1 MRTAIAFLAAAALA
15 QTPPP
20 STTAVKLTLA
30 EAQAIALKNHPAVSA
45 ALLIALAAGQVP
57 IETRSALYPTITGAV
72 TAAGAAD
79 QSRIAA
85 GNLNNPIIYN
95 RFATGITIGQVL
107 TDFGRTSNLVE
118 SAKLRAQAQ
127 QDNAAG
133 TRAQVLLQ
141 VNRAYFSALRA
152 QKVLTVAE
160 QTVATRQVVAEQV
173 NALAQSKLKSG
184 LDVSFANVNLSEA
197 KLLLA
202 SAQNDREAAQAE
214 LSNALGY
221 PVRQNFDL
229 EDAPTPPDMTGDMAD
244 LMSAARQNRPE
255 LLSARAEQT
264 AADRFVKAERALAYP
279 TLSALA
285 SAGVIPAHDDALR
298 GRYGAVGV
306 NLNIPVF
313 NGHLFSARRTEA
325 EYRAQAAEQS
335 VRDLENRITRDV
347 QVALLNV
354 KTADQ
359 RLGLTAELLREAAQA
374 LDLAQTRYDLG
385 LSSIVELT
393 QAQLYK
399 TSAEIASATA
409 RYDYALQRAV
419 LDYQTGV
426 LK

>member
-1 MRTAIAFLAAAALA
+1 MRTAAAFFVALSALA
-15 QTPPP
+15 QTPGPP
-20 STTAVKLTLA
+20 VKLTLA

-45 ALLIALAAGQVP
+45 ALLNALAAGQVP

-72 TAAGAAD
+72 TAVGAAD

-95 RFATGITIGQVL
+95 RLATGITIGQVL
-107 TDFGRTSNLVE
+107 TDFGRTTSLVE
-118 SAKLRAQAQ
+118 SAKFRAQAQ

-202 SAQNDREAAQAE
+202 SAQNDREAALAE

-221 PVRQNFDL
+221 PSRQNFDL
-229 EDAPTPPDMTGDMAD
+229 ADAPTPPALTNDLPD
-244 LMSAARQNRPE
+244 LMTAARQNRPE

-285 SAGVIPAHDDALR
+285 SAGVIPAHEDTLR
-298 GRYGAVGV
+298 GRYGALGF

-313 NGHLFSARRTEA
+313 NGHLFSARRSEA
-325 EYRAQAAEQS
+325 EYRAQAAEQN
-335 VRDLENRITRDV
+335 VRELENRVTRDV

-354 KTADQ
+354 NTADQ
-359 RLGLTAELLREAAQA
+359 RLGLTAELLTEAAQA

-393 QAQLYK
+393 QAQLNK

-409 RYDYALQRAV
+409 LYDYVLQRAV